1 MDYQQTEDYEVIKK
15 DLKKF
20 IDEIITDVDNL
31 LRKSSYDDTDLRKS
45 VDRNTL
51 QLIEIDKSLMAIA
64 DAINDLKYTLKENNS
79 VAQEL
84 IEESHKK
91 FNELKTL

>member
-1 MDYQQTEDYEVIKK
+1 MDNNQIEKIVKAIYE
-15 DLKKF
+15 
-20 IDEIITDVDNL
+20 
-31 LRKSSYDDTDLRKS
+31 SSYDDRDLRKTIEL
-45 VDRNTL
+45 NTL
-51 QLIEIDKSLMAIA
+51 QLTEIDKSLMAIV

>member
-1 MDYQQTEDYEVIKK
+1 MD
-15 DLKKF
+15 
-20 IDEIITDVDNL
+20 DNQIE
-31 LRKSSYDDTDLRKS
+31 KIVKAICECSYDDRDLRKS
-45 VDRNTL
+45 VERNTL
-51 QLIEIDKSLMAIA
+51 QLTEIDKSLMAIV

>member
-1 MDYQQTEDYEVIKK
+1 MDYQQIKDYEVIKE
-15 DLKKF
+15 DVEKF
-20 IDEIITDVDNL
+20 VEEICESLYKN
-31 LRKSSYDDTDLRKS
+31 SYDDRDLRES
-45 VDRNTL
+45 INRNTL
-51 QLIEIDKSLMAIA
+51 QLTEIDKSLMAIV